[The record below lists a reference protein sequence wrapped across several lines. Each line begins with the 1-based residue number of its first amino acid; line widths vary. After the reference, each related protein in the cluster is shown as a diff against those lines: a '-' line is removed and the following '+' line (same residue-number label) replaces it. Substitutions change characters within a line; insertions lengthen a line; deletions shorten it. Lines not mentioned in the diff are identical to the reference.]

1 MFYTIFTFLSFIHN
15 LRIRRGHDRMVVGFT
30 TTCAISVYHHQVVS
44 SNPVHGEVYS
54 IQHYMIKFVSDL
66 RQVCGFLRV
75 LKFPPP
81 IKLTAT
87 I

>member
-1 MFYTIFTFLSFIHN
+1 MEITVDPEDQDLFWIPLMSTFIDNISRRYHSGFYAN
-15 LRIRRGHDRMVVGFT
+15 LAHDD
-30 TTCAISVYHHQVVS
+30 VS
-44 SNPVHGEVYS
+44 S
-54 IQHYMIKFVSDL
+54 IQHYVKKFVSD
-66 RQVCGFLRV
+66 FLRV